1 MSLRK
6 LNSLKIKP
14 QMMYVVFLKP
24 CMLQKLVTV
33 THKEGANS
41 DEMSNNI
48 NIKNSL
54 DQTNASITEYNDF
67 HGELFRCNVRY
78 VEAEC

>member
-1 MSLRK
+1 
-6 LNSLKIKP
+6 
-14 QMMYVVFLKP
+14 MYVVFLKP

-33 THKEGANS
+33 THKEGASS

-48 NIKNSL
+48 HYKNSH
-54 DQTNASITEYNDF
+54 DKTNASITESNDF
-67 HGELFRCNVRY
+67 HVEFFKCNVRY

>member
-1 MSLRK
+1 MSMRK

-14 QMMYVVFLKP
+14 QMMHVVFLKP

-33 THKEGANS
+33 THKEGASS

-48 NIKNSL
+48 HIKNSS
-54 DQTNASITEYNDF
+54 DQINTSIIESNDF
-67 HGELFRCNVRY
+67 HGELFKCNVRY
-78 VEAEC
+78 VKAES